1 MDTHT
6 KNWGPKNTRHMPL
19 RLFLAASSL
28 LLVTACR
35 TTPMTQKLLEG
46 SVPVEAGK
54 YWTTTFTVDHSMT
67 GPRISGQFRAS
78 GGQGNDIVAV
88 VADSDQ
94 FENWI
99 NGHPATVVY
108 ESGQVTFGSIDKIL
122 VPGKYT
128 LGFSNKFSVISDKTV
143 SGSVELRYEVS
154 R

>member
-1 MDTHT
+1 
-6 KNWGPKNTRHMPL
+6 
-19 RLFLAASSL
+19 
-28 LLVTACR
+28 
-35 TTPMTQKLLEG
+35 
-46 SVPVEAGK
+46 
-54 YWTTTFTVDHSMT
+54 MT

-122 VPGKYT
+122 APGKYT